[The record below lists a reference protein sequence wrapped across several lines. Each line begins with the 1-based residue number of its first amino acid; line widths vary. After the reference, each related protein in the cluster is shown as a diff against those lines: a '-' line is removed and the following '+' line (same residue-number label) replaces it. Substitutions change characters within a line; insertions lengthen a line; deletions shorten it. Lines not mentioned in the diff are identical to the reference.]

1 MITRAQ
7 ADQCFENGSMR
18 SCYQTF
24 FKMDTMQL
32 DRRIGEAFEEA
43 SNETPF
49 ESVLSVRSFLSKI
62 ERHLNIR
69 KDDIV
74 KQQRVM
80 FLLLKRHFHICD
92 QAEILSCPNRDTKG
106 VCDHTSI
113 PTMDHSELHR
123 KKRTLTSVEEETLSS
138 FTKNP
143 DVS

>member
-7 ADQCFENGSMR
+7 ADQCFENGSMH
-18 SCYQTF
+18 SCYEAF
-24 FKMDTMQL
+24 FKMDTMEL
-32 DRRIGEAFEEA
+32 DRRIGEAFVEA

-49 ESVLSVRSFLSKI
+49 ESVLSVKSFLSMI
-62 ERHLNIR
+62 ERLLDIR

-106 VCDHTSI
+106 VCDHTST
-113 PTMDHSELHR
+113 PTKDHSEPLR
-123 KKRTLTSVEEETLSS
+123 KKRKLASNSDIRKFLL
-138 FTKNP
+138 
-143 DVS
+143 